1 MLAPP
6 TLCTPFAHPNP
17 AISGRCGPIIRALWG
32 PVGVEAMFRF
42 SGVWPSS
49 FVGLGSL
56 DPNTFG
62 YPSGAPLLPFLIAIG
77 LISSRL
83 DRRVFQSAAC
93 RGARKNVRNEL
104 LTMLFVGRWIM
115 LVGALQSSQDLVLER
130 AVQQRVRVCVCGGV
144 IWSDV
149 PRTRRCSY
157 VPSKGRPDMSI
168 LMPGIYPKPRPVA
181 QTHGK
186 SGRVQS
192 APFRRPIS
200 GCVAPQDMPPA

>member
-1 MLAPP
+1 M
-6 TLCTPFAHPNP
+6 
-17 AISGRCGPIIRALWG
+17 
-32 PVGVEAMFRF
+32 
-42 SGVWPSS
+42 
-49 FVGLGSL
+49 GLGSL
-56 DPNTFG
+56 DPNTFAH
-62 YPSGAPLLPFLIAIG
+62 PSGTPLLPFLIAIG

-83 DRRVFQSAAC
+83 DRRVFRSAAC

-104 LTMLFVGRWIM
+104 LTILFVGRWII

-130 AVQQRVRVCVCGGV
+130 AVQRRVRVCVCGGV

-168 LMPGIYPKPRPVA
+168 LMPGIYPKPRLVA

-186 SGRVQS
+186 VGKG
-192 APFRRPIS
+192 AERPIS
-200 GCVAPQDMPPA
+200 TPHLAVFRPPKHAPSITSTIRDNPYNVS